1 MGCSVLL
8 GRLCVARVSAVGQ
21 PAKRLKRKRFALLS
35 TSAYETYCRSRK
47 IESAPELPTK
57 CEEKRKNGF
66 ATGTCSTLIFRTGIT
81 TGRRRG
87 ADRASTDIEHTTN
100 FHINT
105 RRQVVLMEVVCSG
118 GAPLITMMQPTNF
131 RNRNDPSSVWRLDR
145 SGFRAVFLQRQVC
158 AAAMVI
164 VGEAFEVSQ

>member
-1 MGCSVLL
+1 MRG
-8 GRLCVARVSAVGQ
+8 
-21 PAKRLKRKRFALLS
+21 
-35 TSAYETYCRSRK
+35 
-47 IESAPELPTK
+47 
-57 CEEKRKNGF
+57 KRKNGF
-66 ATGTCSTLIFRTGIT
+66 ATGTCSTLIFRTVIT
-81 TGRRRG
+81 TGRMRG

-100 FHINT
+100 FDINT
-105 RRQVVLMEVVCSG
+105 RRQVVLMEVVLMEVVCSG

-164 VGEAFEVSQ
+164 

>member
-1 MGCSVLL
+1 M
-8 GRLCVARVSAVGQ
+8 CVGDV
-21 PAKRLKRKRFALLS
+21 PYFAFS
-35 TSAYETYCRSRK
+35 HSRNFFCVCRSRK

-100 FHINT
+100 FDINT

>member
-1 MGCSVLL
+1 VGDV
-8 GRLCVARVSAVGQ
+8 CVGDV
-21 PAKRLKRKRFALLS
+21 PYFAFIHS
-35 TSAYETYCRSRK
+35 RNFFCVCRSRK

-81 TGRRRG
+81 TGRMRG

-100 FHINT
+100 FDINT
-105 RRQVVLMEVVCSG
+105 RRQVVLMEVVLMEVVCSG

-131 RNRNDPSSVWRLDR
+131 RNRDDPSSVWGLDR
-145 SGFRAVFLQRQVC
+145 SRLRTVFLQRQMC

-164 VGEAFEVSQ
+164 VRETFEVSP